1 MSSKSIINC
10 HKCACMHKH
19 IRECIIMIFFIGG
32 IGVDG
37 GPPPWIPFGQR
48 LEALTLEKNY
58 KSITEAAKQDNAE
71 FEAQRKG
78 AIAEAQ
84 KLSSGVKK
92 VDFLLFY

>member
-1 MSSKSIINC
+1 M
-10 HKCACMHKH
+10 
-19 IRECIIMIFFIGG
+19 
-32 IGVDG
+32 DG

-48 LEALTLEKNY
+48 LDPLTMDKQF

-92 VDFLLFY
+92 VICLIIKRNIYVY

>member
-1 MSSKSIINC
+1 M
-10 HKCACMHKH
+10 
-19 IRECIIMIFFIGG
+19 
-32 IGVDG
+32 DG

-48 LEALTLEKNY
+48 LEALTLDKQF
-58 KSITEAAKQDNAE
+58 KSLAEATKQDNAE

-92 VDFLLFY
+92 VICFFLFTTNKLKNHNT

>member
-1 MSSKSIINC
+1 MFPFYKIEI
-10 HKCACMHKH
+10 KWLYVL
-19 IRECIIMIFFIGG
+19 FTGG

-48 LEALTLEKNY
+48 LEALSVDKQF
-58 KSITEAAKQDNAE
+58 KSLQEASKQDNAE

-84 KLSSGVKK
+84 RMSGVKK
-92 VDFLLFY
+92 VMT

>member
-1 MSSKSIINC
+1 M
-10 HKCACMHKH
+10 A
-19 IRECIIMIFFIGG
+19 FLGG

-48 LEALTLEKNY
+48 LEAQMVDKQF
-58 KSITEAAKQDNAE
+58 KSLQDAIKQDNPE

-84 KLSSGVKK
+84 RLSGIKK
-92 VDFLLFY
+92 VLKCSLSLSIHVFRIF